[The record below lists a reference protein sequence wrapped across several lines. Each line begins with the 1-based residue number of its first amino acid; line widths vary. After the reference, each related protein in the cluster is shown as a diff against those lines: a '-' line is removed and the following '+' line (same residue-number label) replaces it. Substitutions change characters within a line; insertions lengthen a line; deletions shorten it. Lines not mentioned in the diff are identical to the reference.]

1 MKSPMNEL
9 RIELARLATSDSTL
23 QPLKLRSEVSRPL
36 MPASSIVSSPVA
48 GSMPNWMS
56 ASIAMLGPLTPSE
69 QEKPMPITC
78 PDSGTVALAS
88 SWMRMFIRCAL
99 VTLML
104 VESRWMP
111 TLHPLPAPHESGMP
125 GAGPWLVAQ

>member
-1 MKSPMNEL
+1 
-9 RIELARLATSDSTL
+9 
-23 QPLKLRSEVSRPL
+23 
-36 MPASSIVSSPVA
+36 
-48 GSMPNWMS
+48 
-56 ASIAMLGPLTPSE
+56 MLGPLTPSE